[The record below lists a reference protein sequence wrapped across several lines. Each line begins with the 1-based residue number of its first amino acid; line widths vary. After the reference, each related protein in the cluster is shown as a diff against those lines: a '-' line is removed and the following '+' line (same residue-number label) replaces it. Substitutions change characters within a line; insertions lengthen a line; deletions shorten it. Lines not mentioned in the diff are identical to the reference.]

1 VIGPSGD
8 EVGPASFDANAPNAP
23 AAAVTSSR
31 QARNMRGRNSP
42 GGNGLRVQRCDG
54 IIGLQTLAAELDA
67 VNESSAKPSPFA
79 TSGFT
84 MAYAANSERDPL
96 GMDVRLFVARDAT
109 GLAVGWA
116 VFAFRIDALLGVPD
130 AILQRSGGLR
140 KLALGAAKVGEAPR
154 LELMTTSDVD
164 RPGIVARSGYEDAV
178 AAVLLTHLIEHE
190 RDWTLLEW
198 RAQEHDSALWRAA
211 HGMASPLLRVRDV
224 EIDPYSEVNLQWP
237 NVGAYFRA
245 LSKRMRSNVSR
256 QARKLY
262 ATGDVSLVL
271 VDGPEA
277 TAAFFEAYGDLET
290 RSWKYQSSAAMGR
303 HRLRQEFY
311 SRIVSG
317 QAGIEPSLI
326 GITLDG
332 VLIAALIN
340 GRFGDRM
347 WSMEMAFDESF
358 NELGPGQLLLLLAVM
373 DGLDKQ
379 CRSLNFFQLHGYFK
393 RRWLAHELPVVNV
406 QLIRRPSL
414 HDVRGLGGDAL
425 RWTKN
430 QVARRRASLQKPSNM
445 DPNSPEA
452 DGDEQPR
459 LPSPSEHPMKGAP
472 GQKVHGASSGGGF
485 NAVKRAASST
495 KLAERQG
502 STTLSETLSAAGST
516 ADADADADADAEV
529 RPVSEAGETGQPVA
543 GSLASA
549 EQLHARRMLFA
560 SAVRNAKGVN
570 GTNAANVRSID
581 ATGASALLPF
591 PVR

>member
-1 VIGPSGD
+1 MPSSVLSKLRTRACSG
-8 EVGPASFDANAPNAP
+8 VS
-23 AAAVTSSR
+23 SSR
-31 QARNMRGRNSP
+31 KANSTRTSNALNR
-42 GGNGLRVQRCDG
+42 NGLRVERSDG
-54 IIGLQTLAAELDA
+54 IIGIQTLAAELDS
-67 VNESSAKPSPFA
+67 VNESSAEPSPFA
-79 TSGFT
+79 TSAFT
-84 MAYAANSERDPL
+84 VAYAANSERDPL
-96 GMDVRLFVARDAT
+96 GMDVRLFVARDAA

-116 VFAFRIDALLGVPD
+116 VFAFRFDALLHVPD
-130 AILQRSGGLR
+130 SMEQRSPGLAKIAR
-140 KLALGAAKVGEAPR
+140 VAAKVGQAPR

-164 RPGIVARSGYEDAV
+164 RPGIVARKGQEHVV
-178 AAVLLTHLIEHE
+178 AAALLMHLIEREH
-190 RDWTLLEW
+190 DWSLLEW
-198 RAQEHDSALWRAA
+198 RAQEHGSALWCAA
-211 HGMASPLLRVRDV
+211 HAMASPLLRVRDV
-224 EIDPYSEVNLQWP
+224 EIDPYSEVDLQWP
-237 NVGAYFRA
+237 NVDVYFRA

-262 ATGDVSLVL
+262 ATGNVSLVL
-271 VDGPEA
+271 VDGPQA

-290 RSWKYQSSAAMGR
+290 RSWKHQSSAAMGR

-373 DGLDKQ
+373 DGLNKK

-393 RRWLAHELPVVNV
+393 RRWLADELAVVNV

-414 HDVRGLGGDAL
+414 HDVRGLGGDAF
-425 RWTKN
+425 RWTKDQAFN
-430 QVARRRASLQKPSNM
+430 RKASLQKPTSA
-445 DPNSPEA
+445 DLGSQGV

-459 LPSPSEHPMKGAP
+459 TPFHSKQPSKVEPA
-472 GQKVHGASSGGGF
+472 QKVHRALSSGGF

-495 KLAERQG
+495 KLIDQQR
-502 STTLSETLSAAGST
+502 SAPDSRV
-516 ADADADADADAEV
+516 ADAHDMLV
-529 RPVSEAGETGQPVA
+529 TKAGQAGKTKRMGA

-549 EQLHARRMLFA
+549 EQLQARKALFA
-560 SAVRNAKGVN
+560 SAVQKAKGLNGVN
-570 GTNAANVRSID
+570 AMNVRIVDSMA
-581 ATGASALLPF
+581 ATVLLPF